1 MLSFQLLGA
10 LSLLRDGQPLVQFRS
25 QKEIAL
31 LSFLAH
37 TAQPHSRESIAD
49 LLWEDRSTQQS
60 LSNLRTVLARLRT
73 QVGDD
78 LIACA
83 TVTLSGESLQ
93 QSILSLCSEMTEAK
107 RVTPPQSRLLQ
118 AALATCSG
126 PFLADFRLNDA
137 PRFEIWVQTTRQP
150 FSNRWSPPMQSWRTA
165 LDLQSRVA
173 SGRSQF

>member
-60 LSNLRTVLARLRT
+60 LSNLRTVLTRLRT

-78 LIACA
+78 LIASRH
-83 TVTLSGESLQ
+83 TVTLSDQ
-93 QSILSLCSEMTEAK
+93 RSEDH
-107 RVTPPQSRLLQ
+107 RPVSRFSPERC
-118 AALATCSG
+118 AT
-126 PFLADFRLNDA
+126 L
-137 PRFEIWVQTTRQP
+137 
-150 FSNRWSPPMQSWRTA
+150 
-165 LDLQSRVA
+165 
-173 SGRSQF
+173 

>member
-73 QVGDD
+73 HVCDD
-78 LIACA
+78 PIASRH

-93 QSILSLCSEMTEAK
+93 RGASVS
-107 RVTPPQSRLLQ
+107 LLQ
-118 AALATCSG
+118 
-126 PFLADFRLNDA
+126 R
-137 PRFEIWVQTTRQP
+137 
-150 FSNRWSPPMQSWRTA
+150 
-165 LDLQSRVA
+165 
-173 SGRSQF
+173 